1 MIKLEMD
8 NQGVKVQMTFY
19 DKVSF
24 TNETDCHDIHEI
36 LLKGA

>member
-19 DKVSF
+19 DKVRNDQSGDKVQMTF
-24 TNETDCHDIHEI
+24 YDKFI
-36 LLKGA
+36 